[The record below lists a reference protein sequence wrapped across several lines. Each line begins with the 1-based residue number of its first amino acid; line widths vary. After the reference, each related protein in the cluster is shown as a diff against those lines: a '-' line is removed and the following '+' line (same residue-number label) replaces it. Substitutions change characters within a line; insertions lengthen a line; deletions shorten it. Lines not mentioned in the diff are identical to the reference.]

1 MTFRAEK
8 LIIGKDTQPIV
19 NQLKLLRYF
28 SVITF
33 LVLSNSVSAQEPVYV
48 AAYDYPP
55 YFSDVLETDLTREL
69 VRLLNDHQDSY
80 EFLIQI
86 TPPTGRYEAL
96 SDSGCCDVIFFESP
110 LWGWSRSSV
119 SYNKTIP
126 LVRGK
131 ERLVT
136 AKKEGRNQSFFNSY
150 EGKTLGGV
158 KGYHYLLGGE
168 LVVSGEAKE
177 KYTIYLADSRIIN
190 LRMVLG
196 GRVDLTIVNDEL
208 LAALQGS
215 NQIRVDNL
223 LLSKK
228 ASLEYDLHMLVGND
242 KAISV
247 ETLQKLMRELG
258 RKGELDALFTRF
270 NMERFQLYRPSTM
283 R

>member
-1 MTFRAEK
+1 V
-8 LIIGKDTQPIV
+8 II
-19 NQLKLLRYF
+19 
-28 SVITF
+28 VI
-33 LVLSNSVSAQEPVYV
+33 VLSKSVSAQVPVYV

-69 VRLLNDHQDSY
+69 VRLLNEHQDNY

-86 TPPTGRYEAL
+86 IPPTGRYEAL
-96 SDSGCCDVIFFESP
+96 SEDGCCDVIFFESP
-110 LWGWSRSSV
+110 LWGWKKSGV
-119 SYNKTIP
+119 SYTKTIP
-126 LVRGK
+126 LVNGK

-136 AKKEGRNQSFFNSY
+136 LDKEGIDQSFFKSY

-168 LVVSGEAKE
+168 LIASDEVKE

-196 GRVDLTIVNDEL
+196 GRVDLTVVNDEL
-208 LAALQGS
+208 LAALSGS
-215 NQIRVDNL
+215 NQVRVGDL
-223 LLSKK
+223 LLSEK
-228 ASLEYDLHMLVGND
+228 ASLEYNLHMLVGDD
-242 KAISV
+242 KSVNV
-247 ETLQKLMRELG
+247 ETLQRLMRELG
-258 RKGELDALFTRF
+258 RKGELDTLFKRF